1 MLPRTCVTLLLLWLA
16 CASPCRSDDLPAV
29 VGRPAAEAL
38 TKKGEHKLA
47 MQIYD
52 RLLAEGRP
60 APDLLADAAR
70 CALQLKQLRRAVG
83 LAERA
88 LKEGGSTYRDSPA
101 GVELTSFLQRA
112 AAALAHRVQQSR
124 RRAATFLE
132 RAIRQLPEHGAV
144 ARLDPLEP
152 DPDEPPGTKW
162 RLKDPLF
169 EDGISGLVRIRA
181 PKEVS
186 VLLNES
192 FDEAEAA
199 EKRFEVIVGQIRA
212 QTQNW
217 AKRHRDATAQRPQ
230 DIEEMVVTYP
240 EEAGA
245 RKSQVFCWDGST
257 KLTVVTSVIAQVD
270 FLPPTPPTVDDAA
283 DPVGGGAPPAE
294 PGPARWLLI
303 TTLSSSRLK

>member
-1 MLPRTCVTLLLLWLA
+1 M
-16 CASPCRSDDLPAV
+16 
-29 VGRPAAEAL
+29 
-38 TKKGEHKLA
+38 KKGEHRLA
-47 MQIYD
+47 MEIYD
-52 RLLAEGRP
+52 RLLAEGTP
-60 APDLLADAAR
+60 APDLLADAAS

-83 LAERA
+83 LAELA
-88 LKEGGSTYRDSPA
+88 LKEGGSTYRDSPG
-101 GVELTSFLQRA
+101 GVELTAFLQRA
-112 AAALAHRVQQSR
+112 AAALAQRVQQSR

-152 DPDEPPGTKW
+152 DPDHPPGTKW

-212 QTQNW
+212 QKQSW
-217 AKRHRDATAQRPQ
+217 AKRHKDATAQRPQ
-230 DIEEMVVTYP
+230 DIEEMVVRYDDRA
-240 EEAGA
+240 E

-270 FLPPTPPTVDDAA
+270 FLPPLPPEADTAA
-283 DPVGGGAPPAE
+283 DPAGGAAPHAE
-294 PGPARWLLI
+294 PGPARWLII
-303 TTLSSSRLK
+303 TTLTSSRLK